1 MTVKHMI
8 AAWGRAAS
16 GAHKTLITE
25 AMYIV
30 SQSA

>member
-8 AAWGRAAS
+8 AAWGRKAS
-16 GAHKTLITE
+16 DAQKTLIRE